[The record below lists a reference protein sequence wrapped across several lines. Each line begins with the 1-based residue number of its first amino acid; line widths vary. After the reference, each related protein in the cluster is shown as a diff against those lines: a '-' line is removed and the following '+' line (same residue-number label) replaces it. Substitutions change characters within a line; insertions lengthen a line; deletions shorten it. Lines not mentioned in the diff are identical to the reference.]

1 MTKYLYI
8 KKFREIATKIKYLPN
23 LSKKNHEIISC
34 CWNFTKFQ
42 CRNFFLCWQW
52 WCAKNIVFKQIKKEK
67 KYQMAFVDLV
77 IHKGTTTDS
86 FIIVEEMDSIKKNC
100 RVISRKKNH
109 NISYHQQIKQNK
121 QKNYRKRNFDLT
133 FWFLFKHHIVSI
145 LYPPF
150 SRVISPSKRKIQKN
164 TKKWVVIFFRGYKAE
179 VSTHRRQPQK

>member
-1 MTKYLYI
+1 MLLE
-8 KKFREIATKIKYLPN
+8 F
-23 LSKKNHEIISC
+23 HEISVQ
-34 CWNFTKFQ
+34 KFFSLLTMVMCEKHCFQ
-42 CRNFFLCWQW
+42 TN
-52 WCAKNIVFKQIKKEK
+52 KKGK

-109 NISYHQQIKQNK
+109 NISYHQQTKQNK

-133 FWFLFKHHIVSI
+133 FWFLFKHHIVGI

-150 SRVISPSKRKIQKN
+150 SRVISPSKRKIQKKN
-164 TKKWVVIFFRGYKAE
+164 FKKKWDVIFFRGYKAE
-179 VSTHRRQPQK
+179 GAHIGGNPNIIYKMDALLTIVGPVVFLFVLFWEQF